1 LARRRALVQA
11 RIDTHLQGLIALSG
25 YADPF
30 DLMSLSY
37 EAKLELL
44 LANEMK
50 LIQSKRASE
59 RKLRMKGITQSYH
72 MYDSV
77 LYKDSKKAMLELK
90 ESLKE
95 LAA

>member
-1 LARRRALVQA
+1 
-11 RIDTHLQGLIALSG
+11 
-25 YADPF
+25 
-30 DLMSLSY
+30 MSLSY
-37 EAKLELL
+37 EAKLQLL

-90 ESLKE
+90 ELRKE
-95 LAA
+95 LVE

>member
-1 LARRRALVQA
+1 M
-11 RIDTHLQGLIALSG
+11 LSG
-25 YADPF
+25 YADAF

-37 EAKLELL
+37 EAKLQLL

-50 LIQSKRASE
+50 LIQSKRTSE

-95 LAA
+95 LVA